1 MAEFAL
7 APSFHTGVRNSRTG
21 RVWSH
26 RVKEPGQVS
35 ECHLGYSKSPMTENG
50 HEVGGTL
57 LKPWRK
63 IYVALVRLLSNVPFY
78 TILNLDYLPPFLQ
91 WEEVFRVFSIVSG
104 KTTWWEFFLF
114 NYLPDN
120 INILS
125 HRSKTGDRFG
135 KQPFQALLGFDL
147 VSGLCT

>member
-1 MAEFAL
+1 MKRVDFVLEN
-7 APSFHTGVRNSRTG
+7 HNTTTWRNLHWLPHSILVYEIRVQEGYGHSR
-21 RVWSH
+21 RI

-35 ECHLGYSKSPMTENG
+35 KCHLGYSKSPMTENG

-63 IYVALVRLLSNVPFY
+63 IYVPLVRLLSNVPFY

-104 KTTWWEFFLF
+104 KTT
-114 NYLPDN
+114 
-120 INILS
+120 
-125 HRSKTGDRFG
+125 
-135 KQPFQALLGFDL
+135 
-147 VSGLCT
+147 